1 MKEAVQNQGQR
12 PQLMYEGKVCHLGC
26 SLYKNNKILR
36 HKFKEAEGMVRG
48 RVVGQATVGLG
59 GRGESFLQL
68 KLRTQQPFRRPRRVD
83 RVVGIGQIGRA
94 HV

>member
-1 MKEAVQNQGQR
+1 M
-12 PQLMYEGKVCHLGC
+12 GC

-83 RVVGIGQIGRA
+83 RVVGIGPSGTTTWVTRGMGEEKLDVIQRCVLVHG
-94 HV
+94 

>member
-1 MKEAVQNQGQR
+1 
-12 PQLMYEGKVCHLGC
+12 
-26 SLYKNNKILR
+26 
-36 HKFKEAEGMVRG
+36 MVRG

-83 RVVGIGQIGRA
+83 RVVGIGPSGTTTWVTGGMGENWISLKSYHSQYVPMNRNRQLNKSLIEYSRTLFK
-94 HV
+94 